1 MLLPMPGAILDFPSL
16 SFQVP
21 ICGFAAKHATVA
33 ANDRAVTTAVIRV
46 FICGGDS
53 GRNAFGRQH
62 QFQTIRRRQCP
73 PFRFVSEILAEP
85 YVGELLARA
94 LKPALIEAVTLCRR
108 DRASSPTGYWRS
120 AGRRVMQSDW
130 SK

>member
-46 FICGGDS
+46 FICAGDF

-62 QFQTIRRRQCP
+62 QFQTIRCTTVS
-73 PFRFVSEILAEP
+73 PFRFVSENP
-85 YVGELLARA
+85 DR
-94 LKPALIEAVTLCRR
+94 TLC
-108 DRASSPTGYWRS
+108 WRIARTS
-120 AGRRVMQSDW
+120 VEPCAYRSGETL
-130 SK
+130 

>member
-46 FICGGDS
+46 FICAGDS

-62 QFQTIRRRQCP
+62 QFQTIRCTTVS
-73 PFRFVSEILAEP
+73 PFQVCFRKSWPNPMRSEE
-85 YVGELLARA
+85 
-94 LKPALIEAVTLCRR
+94 
-108 DRASSPTGYWRS
+108 
-120 AGRRVMQSDW
+120 RRVGKECRCGWTM
-130 SK
+130 